1 MVLAG
6 NSIVKDD
13 IWSRDEV
20 QSPCIKIC
28 VVHPAERI
36 CTGCLRSIDEI
47 TQWSKMSNEA
57 RARVMDELP
66 NRATLLKKRR
76 GGRSAR
82 VER

>member
-20 QSPCIKIC
+20 QSPCINIC

-57 RARVMDELP
+57 RAQVMDELP

>member
-1 MVLAG
+1 M
-6 NSIVKDD
+6 KDD

-57 RARVMDELP
+57 RAQVMDELP
-66 NRATLLKKRR
+66 NRASLLKKRR

>member
-20 QSPCIKIC
+20 QSPCINIC